1 MNNYLHISPLFRQ
14 IVAPNLYHQTAHL
27 QELLADESSEEA
39 VNPLL
44 RQILA
49 PNSPLLSVRLQD
61 TLVDKSSEEKFGA
74 KIHLN
79 TGFIS
84 TVVDLSVSDE

>member
-1 MNNYLHISPLFRQ
+1 M
-14 IVAPNLYHQTAHL
+14 
-27 QELLADESSEEA
+27 
-39 VNPLL
+39 NPLL

-61 TLVDKSSEEKFGA
+61 MLVDKSSEENFGA
-74 KIHLN
+74 KIHQN

-84 TVVDLSVSDE
+84 TVVDLSTSDE

>member
-1 MNNYLHISPLFRQ
+1 MNNYLSEKDKILCSDKLWPQIRLVRQHICKNCWQMNQVKIWPQIHLFYQ
-14 IVAPNLYHQTAHL
+14 YVYKTC
-27 QELLADESSEEA
+27 S
-39 VNPLL
+39 
-44 RQILA
+44 
-49 PNSPLLSVRLQD
+49 
-61 TLVDKSSEEKFGA
+61 DKSSEEKFGA

>member
-1 MNNYLHISPLFRQ
+1 MHS
-14 IVAPNLYHQTAHL
+14 
-27 QELLADESSEEA
+27 
-39 VNPLL
+39 LL

-49 PNSPLLSVRLQD
+49 PNSPPLSVRLHEMF
-61 TLVDKSSEEKFGA
+61 VDKSSEEKFGA

-84 TVVDLSVSDE
+84 TVVDLSVSVSDE